1 MKAIVALLSSIFLSP
16 LGLEGL
22 ILQTCGD
29 KTSAA
34 MRKRA
39 LFTSIGKW
47 IAIIAFI
54 GLSIKSAQNVGSV
67 GGDEEEGSSGVTEGL
82 LVASI
87 LILILLCLWSIG
99 HTAASLTYC

>member
-1 MKAIVALLSSIFLSP
+1 MKAIVALLSSLFLSP

-22 ILQTCGD
+22 ILQTCGEA
-29 KTSAA
+29 SAA
-34 MRKRA
+34 MKKRA

-47 IAIIAFI
+47 VAIIAFI
-54 GLSIKSAQNVGSV
+54 GLSIKSAQNIGSV
-67 GGDEEEGSSGVTEGL
+67 GGDEEEGSSGVIEGL

-99 HTAASLTYC
+99 HTATFLAYC